1 MTNALDEEDDV
12 PGWMRTLAAI
22 SEDAGPLPD
31 ARELWWKA
39 ELLARWDAQRRAVAP
54 LERAEPITLGIGLAG
69 AAVLVALLWK
79 SVSTPSSVII
89 ITTIVSLM
97 LLAATTAFTLR
108 RS

>member
-1 MTNALDEEDDV
+1 MTDVFDDEDDV
-12 PGWMRTLAAI
+12 RGWMQTLAAM
-22 SEDAGPLPD
+22 SDDAGPLPD

-54 LERAEPITLGIGLAG
+54 LERAEPINLGIGLAG

-79 SVSTPSSVII
+79 SVSTPSSVVIL
-89 ITTIVSLM
+89 TTIVSLT